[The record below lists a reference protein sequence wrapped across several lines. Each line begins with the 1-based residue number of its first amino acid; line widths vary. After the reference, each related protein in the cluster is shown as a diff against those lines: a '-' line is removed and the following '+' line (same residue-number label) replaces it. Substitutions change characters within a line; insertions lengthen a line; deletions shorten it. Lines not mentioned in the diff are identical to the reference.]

1 MSIIIEGI
9 KMPKEGN
16 YEARLNVNRDGTAL
30 LFLYGECGGHAAK
43 EIPPHGRLID
53 ADALMRDIQEHDY
66 LVTDCFNTSDRG
78 MFTLGIRYAIMEAA
92 QTILD
97 SDNNVPCKKD
107 VKE

>member
-1 MSIIIEGI
+1 MVFVSILIKGV

-30 LFLYGECGGHAAK
+30 LFLHGECGGREAK

-66 LVTDCFNTSDRG
+66 LVRDEYNSIGNG
-78 MFTLGIRYAIMEAA
+78 MFTEGIRYAITEVAPTIIEAEG
-92 QTILD
+92 
-97 SDNNVPCKKD
+97 